1 MDKLSF
7 ENAKQLADKKNFVIE
22 NMGLGSYNHEMHY
35 KVSGNE
41 GNRRDNSGNDV
52 VKAVSIDSYVR
63 EKKIPRV
70 DFIKLDVEGAELD
83 VLEGAKATVALYKPI
98 LALSVYHKL
107 DDFWTLTN
115 FVKSIR
121 PDYEFA
127 LRHYPVSSESLFD
140 KNKYDRFFSMGLQP
154 DSRTYGDCVL
164 LAR

>member
-1 MDKLSF
+1 MRY
-7 ENAKQLADKKNFVIE
+7 KN
-22 NMGLGSYNHEMHY
+22 NGG
-35 KVSGNE
+35 E
-41 GNRRDNSGNDV
+41 GNHWDNAGNDV
-52 VKAVSIDSYVR
+52 AKVVSIDSYVR

-83 VLEGAKATVALYKPI
+83 VLEGAKATIALYKPI

-107 DDFWTLTN
+107 DDFWTLMN

-140 KNKYDRFFSMGLQP
+140 EKKYDRFFSMGLQP